1 MWSGWLSKS
10 TRPRTHLN
18 LRGGHETLG
27 REGNTRVTS
36 TPSFLWRGEVLLRY
50 RFERDA
56 MGRGGMASARRDAFF
71 LDLER
76 DGMDGGGHGNH
87 DFSMTYFLDA
97 PTKNES

>member
-1 MWSGWLSKS
+1 
-10 TRPRTHLN
+10 
-18 LRGGHETLG
+18 
-27 REGNTRVTS
+27 
-36 TPSFLWRGEVLLRY
+36 
-50 RFERDA
+50 
-56 MGRGGMASARRDAFF
+56 MGRGCMASARRDAFF